1 MPQYI
6 FAIAKG
12 FRSTPLPINGSGE
25 DQNPL
30 ASEDG
35 RNIDNYAFL
44 LNLAIGFFCM
54 PSIVNYIF
62 ILIGKKIKNGTSIFS
77 GNGTYNSTAWNATYV
92 VNTTFTHNSTYSPII
107 HHSLITTPSEEY
119 YK

>member
-1 MPQYI
+1 MPIPFVLIFQVGHFMPQYI

-44 LNLAIGFFCM
+44 LNLAIGFFLYAFHCQLYFH
-54 PSIVNYIF
+54 IN
-62 ILIGKKIKNGTSIFS
+62 GKKKLRTELQYFQEMERTIRLHGTQ
-77 GNGTYNSTAWNATYV
+77 
-92 VNTTFTHNSTYSPII
+92 
-107 HHSLITTPSEEY
+107 LM
-119 YK
+119 